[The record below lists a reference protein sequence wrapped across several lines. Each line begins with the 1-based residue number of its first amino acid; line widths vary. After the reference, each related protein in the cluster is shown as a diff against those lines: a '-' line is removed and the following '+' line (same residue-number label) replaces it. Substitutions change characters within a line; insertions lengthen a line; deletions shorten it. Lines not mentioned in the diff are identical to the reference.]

1 MKTVEI
7 NIGEDALAEIKRA
20 ITVNRIAQGGGNHM
34 FVSIAQRIVDAA
46 DTGESV
52 LLMTAIDKQGIFDG
66 LSEEK
71 QNEDDPANTGRDL
84 ESMGSDV

>member
-46 DTGESV
+46 ESGESV
-52 LLMTAIDKQGIFDG
+52 TLMTKEDK
-66 LSEEK
+66 K
-71 QNEDDPANTGRDL
+71 HEDDPANKRRDI

>member
-7 NIGEDALAEIKRA
+7 NIGNDALAEIKRA

-46 DTGESV
+46 ESGERV
-52 LLMTAIDKQGIFDG
+52 TLMTKEDKKHENDRADQRRHT
-66 LSEEK
+66 
-71 QNEDDPANTGRDL
+71 Q
-84 ESMGSDV
+84 SMGSNV

>member
-1 MKTVEI
+1 VKTVEI

-46 DTGESV
+46 DSGESV

-71 QNEDDPANTGRDL
+71 QNEND
-84 ESMGSDV
+84 

>member
-34 FVSIAQRIVDAA
+34 FVSIAQRIIDAA
-46 DTGESV
+46 ESGESV
-52 LLMTAIDKQGIFDG
+52 TLMTKEDK
-66 LSEEK
+66 K
-71 QNEDDPANTGRDL
+71 HEDD
-84 ESMGSDV
+84 

>member
-46 DTGESV
+46 DSGESV
-52 LLMTAIDKQGIFDG
+52 TLMTKEDKKHENDW
-66 LSEEK
+66 
-71 QNEDDPANTGRDL
+71 ANTRGDI

>member
-34 FVSIAQRIVDAA
+34 FVSIAQRILDAA
-46 DTGESV
+46 ESGESV
-52 LLMTAIDKQGIFDG
+52 ALMTKEDKKHENDR
-66 LSEEK
+66 
-71 QNEDDPANTGRDL
+71 ANTGRNT
-84 ESMGSDV
+84 

>member
-7 NIGEDALAEIKRA
+7 SIGEDALAEIKRA

-46 DTGESV
+46 ESGESV
-52 LLMTAIDKQGIFDG
+52 TLMTKEDK
-66 LSEEK
+66 K
-71 QNEDDPANTGRDL
+71 HEDD
-84 ESMGSDV
+84 

>member
-34 FVSIAQRIVDAA
+34 FVSIAQRIVDA
-46 DTGESV
+46 TESGERV
-52 LLMTAIDKQGIFDG
+52 ILMTKEDKKHEND
-66 LSEEK
+66 
-71 QNEDDPANTGRDL
+71 
-84 ESMGSDV
+84 

>member
-46 DTGESV
+46 NNGESV
-52 LLMTAIDKQGIFDG
+52 TLMTKEDKKYEND
-66 LSEEK
+66 
-71 QNEDDPANTGRDL
+71 
-84 ESMGSDV
+84 

>member
-1 MKTVEI
+1 MKTIEI

-46 DTGESV
+46 ESGERV
-52 LLMTAIDKQGIFDG
+52 TLMTKEDKKHENDT
-66 LSEEK
+66 
-71 QNEDDPANTGRDL
+71 AN
-84 ESMGSDV
+84 

>member
-7 NIGEDALAEIKRA
+7 NIGEEALAEIKRA

-46 DTGESV
+46 NNGESV
-52 LLMTAIDKQGIFDG
+52 TLMTKEDKKHEND
-66 LSEEK
+66 
-71 QNEDDPANTGRDL
+71 
-84 ESMGSDV
+84 

>member
-46 DTGESV
+46 DSGESV
-52 LLMTAIDKQGIFDG
+52 LLMTAIDKQGIFDA

-71 QNEDDPANTGRDL
+71 AE
-84 ESMGSDV
+84 

>member
-7 NIGEDALAEIKRA
+7 SIGEDALAEIKRA

-46 DTGESV
+46 ESGERV
-52 LLMTAIDKQGIFDG
+52 TLMTKEDK
-66 LSEEK
+66 K
-71 QNEDDPANTGRDL
+71 HEDD
-84 ESMGSDV
+84 

>member
-46 DTGESV
+46 DSGESV

-71 QNEDDPANTGRDL
+71 QNEND
-84 ESMGSDV
+84 

>member
-1 MKTVEI
+1 MKTIEI

-46 DTGESV
+46 ESGERV
-52 LLMTAIDKQGIFDG
+52 TLMTKEDKKHEND
-66 LSEEK
+66 
-71 QNEDDPANTGRDL
+71 
-84 ESMGSDV
+84 

>member
-34 FVSIAQRIVDAA
+34 FVSIAQRIVNAA
-46 DTGESV
+46 ESGEKV
-52 LLMTAIDKQGIFDG
+52 TLKTKEDKKHENDRT
-66 LSEEK
+66 
-71 QNEDDPANTGRDL
+71 D
-84 ESMGSDV
+84 

>member
-46 DTGESV
+46 DSGESV

-66 LSEEK
+66 LSKEK
-71 QNEDDPANTGRDL
+71 QNEND
-84 ESMGSDV
+84 